1 MGKKIGID
9 LGISNTLIYIEG
21 EEIVS
26 QVSAVA
32 VEEDSG
38 KFLAAGNE
46 AVSLCGRIPG
56 AAHLEYP
63 FRSGVDIHSESFV
76 YYMRQMIATAGG
88 GGLLGHT
95 VLLCLPGSV
104 PAEAEE
110 DIYKELRRHGVRDV
124 MLVSKIA
131 CAAAG
136 AGISDDDRGVSMI
149 VDLGGGETQAATFSL
164 GRITHSSII
173 GTGGDALD
181 ASIAAYLA
189 ISKGLRVNFAE
200 AERIKTA
207 IGGVWKRDSEPDCT
221 AFGVN
226 VGDGLPNSCT
236 VTGREIFGA
245 ISEPVKKIAV
255 GIRSFYLSLTPT
267 ERCSIAKRGII
278 LTGGGSCLFGMPE
291 LLGASLGEE
300 VKVTAEPLATAA
312 LGFSKILGG
321 EKAAK
326 S

>member
-1 MGKKIGID
+1 M
-9 LGISNTLIYIEG
+9 
-21 EEIVS
+21 
-26 QVSAVA
+26 
-32 VEEDSG
+32 
-38 KFLAAGNE
+38 
-46 AVSLCGRIPG
+46 
-56 AAHLEYP
+56 
-63 FRSGVDIHSESFV
+63 
-76 YYMRQMIATAGG
+76 
-88 GGLLGHT
+88 
-95 VLLCLPGSV
+95 
-104 PAEAEE
+104 
-110 DIYKELRRHGVRDV
+110 
-124 MLVSKIA
+124 
-131 CAAAG
+131 
-136 AGISDDDRGVSMI
+136 
-149 VDLGGGETQAATFSL
+149 
-164 GRITHSSII
+164 
-173 GTGGDALD
+173 
-181 ASIAAYLA
+181 
-189 ISKGLRVNFAE
+189 NFAE

-267 ERCSIAKRGII
+267 ERGSIAKRGII

>member
-9 LGISNTLIYIEG
+9 LGTSNTLIYIEG

-104 PAEAEE
+104 LAEAEE

-149 VDLGGGETQAATFSL
+149 VDLGGG
-164 GRITHSSII
+164 
-173 GTGGDALD
+173 
-181 ASIAAYLA
+181 
-189 ISKGLRVNFAE
+189 
-200 AERIKTA
+200 
-207 IGGVWKRDSEPDCT
+207 
-221 AFGVN
+221 
-226 VGDGLPNSCT
+226 
-236 VTGREIFGA
+236 
-245 ISEPVKKIAV
+245 
-255 GIRSFYLSLTPT
+255 
-267 ERCSIAKRGII
+267 
-278 LTGGGSCLFGMPE
+278 
-291 LLGASLGEE
+291 
-300 VKVTAEPLATAA
+300 
-312 LGFSKILGG
+312 
-321 EKAAK
+321 
-326 S
+326 

>member
-9 LGISNTLIYIEG
+9 LGTSNTLIYIEG

-164 GRITHSSII
+164 GRKTHSSII